1 MYLIWNR
8 YNISFYNLISSLV
21 GDIAKIESVQMKVVG
36 MNSGLQTITY
46 EEKLVELDL
55 WSLEKRRLMFDY
67 VQMYKI
73 VNGIGN
79 VNTSVKM
86 YGEQNIIQRTRN
98 QAEPLNLIRSR
109 SNLDIR
115 KNFYT
120 VRIVEQWN
128 NIPSIIKH
136 LPNVKQ

>member
-1 MYLIWNR
+1 
-8 YNISFYNLISSLV
+8 
-21 GDIAKIESVQMKVVG
+21 
-36 MNSGLQTITY
+36 
-46 EEKLVELDL
+46 
-55 WSLEKRRLMFDY
+55 
-67 VQMYKI
+67 MYKI

-98 QAEPLNLIRSR
+98 QTEQLNLIRSR

-115 KNFYT
+115 KNLYT

-128 NIPSIIKH
+128 NISSIIKH
-136 LPNVKQ
+136 LPNVKHFKTKLIDWMR

>member
-1 MYLIWNR
+1 MI
-8 YNISFYNLISSLV
+8 
-21 GDIAKIESVQMKVVG
+21 
-36 MNSGLQTITY
+36 SGLQAITY

-79 VNTSVKM
+79 VNTSENM
-86 YGEQNIIQRTRN
+86 YRVQNIIQRTRN

-136 LPNVKQ
+136 LPNVKQFKQKLIDWMR